1 MYMYI
6 YIHMYVCID
15 IYISV
20 YIFIYIY
27 RYLQPSEASHIYSVL
42 SFDPFIAGAIVLGY
56 VGVINCRA

>member
-1 MYMYI
+1 MYVYI
-6 YIHMYVCID
+6 YIYEYTYV
-15 IYISV
+15 YV
-20 YIFIYIY
+20 YIY